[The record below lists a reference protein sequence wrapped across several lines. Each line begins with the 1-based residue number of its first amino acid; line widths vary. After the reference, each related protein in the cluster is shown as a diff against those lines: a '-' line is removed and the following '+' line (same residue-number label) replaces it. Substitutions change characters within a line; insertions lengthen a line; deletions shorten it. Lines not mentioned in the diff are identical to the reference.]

1 MNKRKVKPK
10 GGYDS
15 WFEHDLHK
23 QQLKA
28 CKHHSHKL
36 AYIQKKTYEPDFVYH
51 DGKKVI
57 YIEVKGRFRTSG
69 EARKYVDVK
78 AGLKKNEEL
87 VFIFSDPRKPM
98 PNAKARKDGT
108 KRTHG
113 DWADHHQFKHYTR
126 DNTPVEWGT
135 K

>member
-1 MNKRKVKPK
+1 MNRKRTKPK

-28 CKHHSHKL
+28 CKFHSCKL
-36 AYIQKKTYEPDFVYH
+36 AYIQKKTYEPDFIYH

-57 YIEVKGRFRTSG
+57 YIEAKGRFRTSG

-98 PNAKARKDGT
+98 PNAKSRKDGT

-113 DWADHHQFKHYTR
+113 DWADHHQFVHYTR
-126 DNTPVEWGT
+126 DTTPPEWGA